1 MDQPLQKLEQAI
13 EETIAQAIPAKSR
26 WRTVARFAGWT
37 LFIVYLLFAATVLAL
52 RYWILPRVGEYK
64 GDIEHYASKVLGQRI
79 TIGVIEAGWQGLRPE
94 LLLADVTI
102 YDRDGRAA
110 LTLPVV
116 EATVSWISAL
126 IGSPRFY
133 SLVFDR
139 PRLEIRRDKTGKFYV
154 AGIELSMEKGDAGI
168 AQWVLA
174 QREIAIRDAS
184 VTWDDQKRGAPQLA
198 LPALNFV
205 LRSGLLGHRFALR
218 AKPPAQL
225 ASALDVRGELNRGDF
240 TDWESWTGRL
250 YAELEYTDLVAW
262 RSWVDYPLEL
272 RSGKGGVRLWV
283 TLGGKSSSEATVDVA
298 LSQVALRVI
307 KGLPLLELDTLQ
319 GRLGASQSEGRTFEV
334 FGRNVAF
341 RTGTGVALSP
351 TDFRALWQPEDGQT
365 PQKGEMEASAL
376 DLARLA
382 RLTEF
387 FPFPRAARERLAAT
401 DPRGSVD
408 NLKLAWTGEAEN
420 PQHYSVRASF
430 SKLAARANNG
440 IPGFAGLTGRFEASD
455 KGGSIALG
463 SEQVAIELPGIL
475 PENPTR
481 LDSLAGQINWK
492 VVPNQLELGF
502 NNLSLANRD
511 LAGTF
516 SGSYAIRQ
524 GSGGMI
530 DLTGR
535 FSRVEGKAV
544 YRYIPLVP
552 VKVVEYLKGTIRD
565 GRSKDVR
572 LRLKGDLAKF
582 PFEDASSG
590 IFQIVAKVTD
600 ADLRYAENWPQAS
613 GISGDLIF
621 EGKSMRV
628 VASKAAIV
636 NVQASSV
643 RANIPDLFHREVH
656 LGIEIRAEDRTGDFL
671 RFIAQSP
678 VTKALDGV
686 TEGMLATGM
695 GRLALQLDIPIRN
708 PERFKVA
715 GDFQIV
721 NNELRVDSDA
731 PPFSQ
736 LNGRIEFTESAI
748 SARAVTSQF
757 LGGPATIS
765 VATRADGTIAVNAQ
779 GAASIAHVPRT
790 QGGAFLRQVSGAAA
804 WQGTL
809 TLARGRSAT
818 LLVQSQLTGISSD
831 LPAPLAKAAF
841 EPMPLTIERV
851 ITAGPPR
858 TDAIEVSL
866 GRSVNARILR
876 RRDGAQYVLDRG
888 AISLNE
894 PAVLGDRE
902 GLAVTGNLD
911 YVDVDRWRALFGEKD
926 ETGASFSPRF
936 DLKVAALD
944 FGGRRLND
952 VTLRA
957 ETKGSVLEAN
967 VTAKE
972 LAGEIKWFPDG
983 LGRIVARLQRFSM
996 PEATPG
1002 KKEEAPS
1009 RDLPALDIVADTLI
1023 LNGNDLGTLE
1033 LIAVNKAL
1041 DWSIE
1046 KLVLTGPESTLTAE
1060 GKWESWVLKPNV
1072 KIDNIKLEVRDIGKY
1087 LERMGYP
1094 GTMRQGTARLKGNL
1108 SWTGN
1113 PQSIDYATLVGH
1125 LDINAEKGQFLRA
1138 EPGAARLIGILSMQS
1153 WLTLD
1158 FRELFRRGF
1167 AFDNVSCEADIA
1179 NGVLRTQK
1187 FRMQGP
1193 SAQVEMKGQVDLVR
1207 ETQDLHARV
1216 EPSVGNSVASIVAVI
1231 VNPVWG
1237 LGAFIIDKILRN
1249 PLGQALAFEYSVTGT
1264 WTEPQAK
1271 RLKAEVR
1278 SADATQE
1285 PPP

>member
-1 MDQPLQKLEQAI
+1 LDQPLQKLEQAI
-13 EETIAQAIPAKSR
+13 EETIAQAIPQRGR
-26 WRTVARFAGWT
+26 WRTVARVVGWA
-37 LFIVYLLFAATVLAL
+37 LVVVYFLFALAVLFL
-52 RYWILPRVGEYK
+52 RYYALPRVGEYK
-64 GDIEHYASKVLGQRI
+64 GDIERFASKALGQRI
-79 TIGVIEAGWQGLRPE
+79 AVGTIEAGWQGLRPE

-139 PRLEIRRDKTGKFYV
+139 PRLEIRRDRAGKFYV
-154 AGIELSMEKGDAGI
+154 AGIEVRPETGDAGI

-184 VTWDDQKRGAPQLA
+184 VTWDDQLREAPQLS
-198 LPALNFV
+198 LPELNFV
-205 LRSGLLGHRFALR
+205 LRGGLFGHRFALR
-218 AKPPAQL
+218 AKPPTAL
-225 ASALDVRGELNRGDF
+225 ASALDVRGELNRGNLA
-240 TDWESWTGRL
+240 DWESWTGRL
-250 YAELEYTDLVAW
+250 FAELEYTDLVAW
-262 RSWVDYPLEL
+262 RPWVDYPLDL

-298 LSQVALRVI
+298 LSQVAMRVT
-307 KGLPLLELDTLQ
+307 KGLPLLELDYLQ
-319 GRLGASQSEGRTFEV
+319 GRLGASQSEGRSFEV

-351 TDFRALWQPEDGQT
+351 TDFRVLWQPEDGQT
-365 PQKGEMEASAL
+365 PQKGEMEVNAL

-387 FPFPRAARERLAAT
+387 FPLPRAVRERLAAT
-401 DPRGSVD
+401 DPRGSVH
-408 NLKLAWTGEAEN
+408 NLKGTWTGDAEN
-420 PQHYSVRASF
+420 PQQYSLRGAF

-440 IPGFAGLTGRFEASD
+440 VPGFAGLTGRLEASE
-455 KGGSIALG
+455 KGGNIVLG

-475 PENPTR
+475 PESPVR

-492 VVPNQLELGF
+492 VAGNQLELGF
-502 NNLSLANRD
+502 KNLSVANRD
-511 LAGTF
+511 LAATF
-516 SGSYAIRQ
+516 FGNYAIRE

-535 FSRVEGKAV
+535 FSRADGKAA
-544 YRYIPLVP
+544 YRYIPLLP
-552 VKVVEYLKGTIRD
+552 AKVAEYLKSTIRE
-565 GRSKDVR
+565 GQSKDVR

-582 PFEDASSG
+582 PFENSSSG

-600 ADLRYAENWPQAS
+600 AELRYADDWPQAS

-621 EGKSMRV
+621 EGRSMRV

-636 NVQASSV
+636 NVQTNSV
-643 RANIPDLFHREVH
+643 RANIPDLFHREPQ
-656 LGIEIRAEDRTGDFL
+656 LGLEIRAEDRTADFL

-678 VTKALDGV
+678 VTQALDGV
-686 TEGMLATGM
+686 TEGMQATGT
-695 GRLALQLDIPIRN
+695 GRLALQIDIPLLS

-715 GDFQIV
+715 GEFQIV

-736 LNGRIEFTESAI
+736 LNGRLEFTESAI

-765 VATRADGTIAVNAQ
+765 LATRADGTIAASAQ
-779 GAASIAHVPRT
+779 GTASVSQIPRAW
-790 QGGAFLRQVSGAAA
+790 GDALLRQLSGAAA

-809 TLARGRSAT
+809 TFARGQPST
-818 LLVQSQLTGISSD
+818 LRVQSQLVGISSE
-831 LPAPLAKAAF
+831 LPPPLGKPALEPLPLA
-841 EPMPLTIERV
+841 IERV
-851 ITAGPPR
+851 IAAAPSRGDT
-858 TDAIEVSL
+858 IEVSL
-866 GRSVNARILR
+866 GRAVNARILR
-876 RRDGAQYVLDRG
+876 RRDGAQYVLQRG
-888 AISLNE
+888 VISLNE

-902 GLAVTGNLD
+902 GLTVTGSLD
-911 YVDVDRWRALFGEKD
+911 YADVDRWRALTGGKD

-952 VTLRA
+952 VALRA
-957 ETKGSVLEAN
+957 ETKGSVLQAN

-972 LAGEIKWFPDG
+972 LAGEIKWFPEG
-983 LGRIVARLQRFSM
+983 LGRIEARLAHFSM

-1009 RDLPALDIVADTLI
+1009 RDLPALDIVADRLI
-1023 LNGNDLGTLE
+1023 LNGNDLGRLE
-1033 LIAVNKAL
+1033 LVAVNKAL
-1041 DWSIE
+1041 DWTIE
-1046 KLVLTGPESTLTAE
+1046 KLVLTGSESTLSAK
-1060 GKWESWVLKPNV
+1060 GRWESWALRPSV
-1072 KIDNIKLEVRDIGKY
+1072 KINEIELKVGDVGKY
-1087 LERMGYP
+1087 LEHIGYP
-1094 GTMRQGTARLKGNL
+1094 RTVRQGSATLTGNL
-1108 SWTGN
+1108 SWAGN
-1113 PQSIDYATLVGH
+1113 PQSIDYSTLAGH
-1125 LDINAEKGQFLRA
+1125 LKLQAEKGQFLRA

-1153 WLTLD
+1153 WITFD

-1167 AFDNVSCEADIA
+1167 AFDNVSCDADIA
-1179 NGVLRTQK
+1179 NGVLRTEN

-1216 EPSVGNSVASIVAVI
+1216 EPSVGNSVASIAVI

-1237 LGAFIIDKILRN
+1237 LGAFIIDKILKN
-1249 PLGQALAFEYSVTGT
+1249 PLGQALTFEYSVTGT
-1264 WTEPQAK
+1264 WTDPIPK
-1271 RLKAEVR
+1271 RLKADVR
-1278 SADATQE
+1278 SADSTQE